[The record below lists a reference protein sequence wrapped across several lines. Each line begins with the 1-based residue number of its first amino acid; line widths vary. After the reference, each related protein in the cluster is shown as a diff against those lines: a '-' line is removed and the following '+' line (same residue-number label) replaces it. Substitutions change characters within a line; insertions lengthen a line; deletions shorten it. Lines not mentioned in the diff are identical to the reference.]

1 MEGGRWKV
9 GGGRREKMQNQ
20 FKNLKVW
27 QKGMELVKQVYAITR
42 QFPKDE
48 QFGLTS
54 QMRRAAVSVPANIAE
69 GKGRY
74 HKKEYIQ
81 FLYMA
86 RGSIY
91 EIMTLI
97 EMAQGLRYFPEIES
111 KKLLELSSEIT
122 AMLNGLIQAIQ

>member
-1 MEGGRWKV
+1 
-9 GGGRREKMQNQ
+9 MQNQ